1 MKKTKEQIRDTYE
14 SSGGQEKTHPDEQEN
29 KETLHEEEAASAQST
44 VEPKPDE
51 LLTKLAN
58 YEVEL
63 KEIRDAYLRKAAEF
77 ENFKKRSENEI
88 SVLLK
93 YAAEPFIRNILQV
106 YDDLDRSLK
115 HANEENM
122 QALTDGIK
130 LVYDKFTKILDN
142 QGVTKMD
149 AKGKPFDVHFHEAL
163 MQQPAPGLPDHT
175 VLDVVENGYMYKDK
189 VIRHAKVIVSQ
200 AVESGNETQNEN

>member
-1 MKKTKEQIRDTYE
+1 MKRSKENNQDTYE
-14 SSGGQEKTHPDEQEN
+14 SSGEN
-29 KETLHEEEAASAQST
+29 GNT
-44 VEPKPDE
+44 KPDE
-51 LLTKLAN
+51 SNNQENSQNNINPSDQPQADKKNEDLLVKIAN

-77 ENFKKRSENEI
+77 ENYKRRSDNEQSI
-88 SVLLK
+88 LLK

-115 HANEENM
+115 HANEENL
-122 QALTDGIK
+122 QSLTEGVK
-130 LVYDKFTKILDN
+130 LVYDKFTKILEN

-149 AKGKPFDVHFHEAL
+149 AKGKPFDVYFHEAL
-163 MQQPAPGLPDHT
+163 MQQPAGGVPDHT
-175 VLDVVENGYMYKDK
+175 VLEVVENGYMYKDK

-200 AVESGNETQNEN
+200 AVEENNETEN